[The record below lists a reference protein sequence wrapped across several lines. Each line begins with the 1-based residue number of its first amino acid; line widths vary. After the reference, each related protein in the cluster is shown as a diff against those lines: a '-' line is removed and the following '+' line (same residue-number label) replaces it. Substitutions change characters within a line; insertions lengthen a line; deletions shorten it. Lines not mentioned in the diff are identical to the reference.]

1 MALAWSPNG
10 LDRMIPALVGSQC
23 PAEIVTLEVQ
33 AHRAQTARM
42 LFRARASM
50 LCIVARAQG
59 YTQSLI
65 TFHPRQPQSP
75 GEGGPVSMFRPAT
88 RRQNRYT
95 EYPGAVCPRDAPP
108 CRWLRTRGS
117 SRTFPQVSCRRLMR
131 VPPHRHQ
138 IRLLTNRTVSIHWR
152 ALLPPCFG
160 CGGRAPITL
169 IAARLQHLRRW
180 LPNPAE
186 DLRDRIAPRPC
197 CPGHAPSSPKGTR
210 PPLGLPVPA

>member
-1 MALAWSPNG
+1 MK
-10 LDRMIPALVGSQC
+10 
-23 PAEIVTLEVQ
+23 
-33 AHRAQTARM
+33 
-42 LFRARASM
+42 FRH
-50 LCIVARAQG
+50 
-59 YTQSLI
+59 TE
-65 TFHPRQPQSP
+65 HRQPACCFEPGPACCASLPEPRGIRSP
-75 GEGGPVSMFRPAT
+75 LSRSILANPSLQERAGGPVSMFRPAT